1 MVTGIQGIGGP
12 QEPRPDRPANVRD
25 NRPSQSADSEPTS
38 DGVVISSEAQAA
50 AAVAKTIELSAD
62 QAQVRA
68 ERVDAAKASL
78 ERGDY
83 RKPDVVQQ
91 VAERISRL
99 L

>member
-1 MVTGIQGIGGP
+1 
-12 QEPRPDRPANVRD
+12 
-25 NRPSQSADSEPTS
+25 
-38 DGVVISSEAQAA
+38 VVISSEAQAA
-50 AAVAKTIELSAD
+50 AAVAQTIQLSAD
-62 QAQVRA
+62 QAQVRV

-83 RKPDVVQQ
+83 RKPEVVQQ